1 MGKTTTTMIAD
12 IKLIGSFPTTDSL
25 FSNANYL
32 SILTREQLTTVV
44 PLLNKVNEEY
54 FITEK
59 DYAVTANQISYRIP
73 ARAVGSQLRDV
84 QLVSSSGDVTG
95 LVRLFEDNRESS
107 NEGQQGYYIKG
118 NSVLLSPTPTTTTGD
133 TLRLIYM
140 RRPSTFVLPSACGEI
155 TSINTGTNQVVVSAL
170 PSTMTTSTSIDFI
183 QGNSPYDLLSM
194 DTSISSVSGTTVNF
208 SALPTDLA
216 VGDYICLSGQTCV
229 PMIPEELVDVL
240 IQAALCTCLS
250 SKKDKSVELELQKL
264 EQLKNSFIE
273 MLSPRVKSDD
283 KKILNKYSFF

>member
-32 SILTREQLTTVV
+32 SLLTREQLTTIV

-59 DYAVTANQISYRIP
+59 DYAVTANQSSYRIP

-84 QLVSSSGDVTG
+84 QLISSGGDVTG
-95 LVRLFEDNRESS
+95 LVRLYEDNRESS
-107 NEGQQGYYIKG
+107 NDGQQGYYFKG
-118 NSVLLSPTPTTTTGD
+118 NSVLLSPTPVTTNGD

-155 TSINTGTNQVVVSAL
+155 ISINTSLNQVVVSAL
-170 PSTMTTSTSIDFI
+170 PSTMTASTAVDFI
-183 QGNSPYDLLSM
+183 QGDSPYDLLSM
-194 DTSISSVSGTTVNF
+194 DAAISSVSGTTVTF
-208 SALPTDLA
+208 SSLPTDLA
-216 VGDYICLSGQTCV
+216 VGDFICLAGETCV

-240 IQAALCTCLS
+240 VQATLCACLS
-250 SKKDKSVELELQKL
+250 SKKDKAVELELQKL
-264 EQLKNSFIE
+264 EQLKNSFVE
-273 MLSPRVKSDD
+273 MLTPRVKSDD
-283 KKILNKYSFF
+283 KKIFNKYSFF

>member
-84 QLVSSSGDVTG
+84 QLVSSGGDVTG

-107 NEGQQGYYIKG
+107 NDGQQGYYIKG

-155 TSINTGTNQVVVSAL
+155 TSIDTGTNQVVVSAL

-194 DTSISSVSGTTVNF
+194 DAVISSVSGTTVNF
-208 SALPTDLA
+208 SSLPTDLA

>member
-155 TSINTGTNQVVVSAL
+155 TSIDTGTNQVVVSAL

-183 QGNSPYDLLSM
+183 QGSSPYDLLSM
-194 DTSISSVSGTTVNF
+194 DAVISSVSGTTVNF
-208 SALPTDLA
+208 SSLPTDLA
-216 VGDYICLSGQTCV
+216 VGDYICLSGQACV

>member
-183 QGNSPYDLLSM
+183 QGSSPYDLLSM
-194 DTSISSVSGTTVNF
+194 DAVISSVSGTTVKF
-208 SALPTDLA
+208 SSLPTDLA
-216 VGDYICLSGQTCV
+216 VGDYICLSGQACV

>member
-1 MGKTTTTMIAD
+1 MIAD

-183 QGNSPYDLLSM
+183 QGSSPYDLLSM

-216 VGDYICLSGQTCV
+216 VGDYICLSGQACV

>member
-1 MGKTTTTMIAD
+1 MGKTTTTMISMLK
-12 IKLIGSFPTTDSL
+12 ILGSFPTTDSL

-183 QGNSPYDLLSM
+183 QGSSPYDLLSM

-216 VGDYICLSGQTCV
+216 VGDYICLSGQACV

>member
-183 QGNSPYDLLSM
+183 QGSSPYDLLSM

-216 VGDYICLSGQTCV
+216 VGDYICLSGQACV